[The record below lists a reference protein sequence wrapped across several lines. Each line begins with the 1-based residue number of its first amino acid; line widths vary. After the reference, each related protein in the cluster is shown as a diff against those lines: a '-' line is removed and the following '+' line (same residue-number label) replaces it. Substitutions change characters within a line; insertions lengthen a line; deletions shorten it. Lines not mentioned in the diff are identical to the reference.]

1 MNKILDFCKS
11 NKYALIWTFF
21 YVLVMWAVLLGMF
34 NFNIFS
40 TENWIRLAHAELHGF
55 AGFVFGIMILAA
67 IPLYVATTAIIIRT
81 KAPLFK
87 IPVPKFLAK
96 LYPAPPPPETNETE
110 PPAPDDADAAA
121 PTAPPLPTGLPAE
134 LRDAYIRA
142 RQHIGIAQKS
152 AFDLSRMS
160 DNTPAATT
168 IQPELQPVAQPEFQS
183 DAALPLP
190 TDFNFDDDATFATT
204 DAPVFTEIN
213 FDAPSSP
220 VVESPI
226 APNDT
231 LTTPDTNNTAA
242 PASASNIAVEEY
254 LKSHGYEITA
264 IEKDI
269 IITKDF
275 AIATHDD
282 PDFWIADL
290 EDWFAAGKQKSS
302 PAAAVMATAGAH
314 GVRPI
319 LYLAQANIM
328 DLDARKAQWE
338 SQGIT
343 VITDLSQLPE

>member
-21 YVLVMWAVLLGMF
+21 YALVMWAVLLGMF
-34 NFNIFS
+34 NFNMFS
-40 TENWIRLAHAELHGF
+40 TENWVRLAHAELRGF

-67 IPLYVATTAIIIRT
+67 IPLYVATTAIIVRT

-87 IPVPKFLAK
+87 IPIPKFLAK
-96 LYPAPPPPETNETE
+96 LYPAPTPPE
-110 PPAPDDADAAA
+110 PDDADVPTPDDADVA
-121 PTAPPLPTGLPAE
+121 PTVPPLPAGLPAE
-134 LRDAYIRA
+134 LRGAYIRA
-142 RQHIGIAQKS
+142 RQHTGTAQIS

-160 DNTPAATT
+160 DNAPVATM
-168 IQPELQPVAQPEFQS
+168 QPELQPAAQSEFQS
-183 DAALPLP
+183 DADLPLP
-190 TDFNFDDDATFATT
+190 TDFNFDDGDATFAAT
-204 DAPVFTEIN
+204 DAPVFTDIN

-220 VVESPI
+220 VVESPA

-231 LTTPDTNNTAA
+231 LTTPDTNNTAPPA
-242 PASASNIAVEEY
+242 PAANITVEEY

-302 PAAAVMATAGAH
+302 PAEAVTATAGAH
-314 GVRPI
+314 GVRPV
-319 LYLAQANIM
+319 LYLAQTNIM